1 MDRSDMSVAE
11 ALQAA
16 RADGIH
22 VEIDGDS
29 IVLEAELAP
38 PAQMLES
45 LRAHKPEIL
54 ELLQAERR
62 AVLRHIAD
70 HFQSSPLGQCAH
82 CGGGRRANDP
92 FVLVFVGEHRADF
105 HASCHPAWVAEQEA
119 KARVALGIEAPA
131 DVGAEHDASCIETR
145 VQ

>member
-11 ALQAA
+11 ALKAA
-16 RADGIH
+16 RAVGIH
-22 VEIDGDS
+22 VEIDGAS
-29 IVLEAELAP
+29 IVLEAEQAP
-38 PAQMLES
+38 PAQIFDT

-82 CGGGRRANDP
+82 CGGERRADDP
-92 FVLVFVGEHRADF
+92 FVTIFVGEDRADI
-105 HASCHPAWVAEQEA
+105 HASCHPAWIAEQEA
-119 KARVALGIEAPA
+119 NARVALGIDPPDKQGRRA
-131 DVGAEHDASCIETR
+131 G
-145 VQ
+145 

>member
-11 ALQAA
+11 ALKAA
-16 RADGIH
+16 RAVGIH
-22 VEIDGDS
+22 VEIDGDF
-29 IVLEAELAP
+29 IVLEAEQAP
-38 PAQMLES
+38 PAQILDT

-82 CGGGRRANDP
+82 CGGERRADDP
-92 FVLVFVGEHRADF
+92 FVTIFVGEDRADI
-105 HASCHPAWVAEQEA
+105 HASCHPAWIAEQEA
-119 KARVALGIEAPA
+119 NARVALGIDPPDKQGRRA
-131 DVGAEHDASCIETR
+131 G
-145 VQ
+145 

>member
-11 ALQAA
+11 ALKAA
-16 RADGIH
+16 RAVGIH

-29 IVLEAELAP
+29 IVLEAEQAP
-38 PAQMLES
+38 PAQILDT

-82 CGGGRRANDP
+82 CGGERRADDP
-92 FVLVFVGEHRADF
+92 FVTIFVGEDRADI
-105 HASCHPAWVAEQEA
+105 HASCHPAWIAEQEA
-119 KARVALGIEAPA
+119 NARVALGIDPPDKQGRRA
-131 DVGAEHDASCIETR
+131 G
-145 VQ
+145 

>member
-1 MDRSDMSVAE
+1 VS
-11 ALQAA
+11 ALDIIRIA
-16 RADGIH
+16 RAAGAKLIVDG
-22 VEIDGDS
+22 S
-29 IVLEAELAP
+29 SLVLEAESP
-38 PAQMLES
+38 PSPQVFDM

-82 CGGGRRANDP
+82 CGGGRRPDDP
-92 FVLVFVGEHRADF
+92 FVLVFVGEDRADF

-131 DVGAEHDASCIETR
+131 DVSAEHEAFCIETR